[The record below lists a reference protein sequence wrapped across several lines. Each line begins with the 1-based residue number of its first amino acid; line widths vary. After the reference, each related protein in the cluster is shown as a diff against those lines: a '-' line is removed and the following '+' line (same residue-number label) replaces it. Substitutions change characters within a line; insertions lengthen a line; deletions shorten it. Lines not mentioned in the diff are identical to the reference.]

1 MAAAAA
7 GIKRSSGSMTSL
19 HLMGAVLIF
28 VVSMISLAIAT
39 EAHEPAVT
47 DQKLQV
53 NDSIHG
59 KEHFVLVH
67 GIGGGAW
74 FFFEVVTL
82 LKAAGYSASAIDLTA
97 NGISKVVADEVVT
110 VVQYTQPLLDFLAS
124 IDGQVIILGHSL
136 GGGSIS
142 FAMETYPQKISKAVF
157 LASNMPTNGQTFFSS
172 FPPTVFPRLIGNKD
186 LILNFANPGSPNP
199 TSVYANK
206 TRLALFAFNQSP
218 LQYVTLGQDLFT
230 PTPYQPGTEKLN
242 LTTSKYGSIRR
253 FYIRTGHDHAVLP
266 SEQDQI
272 IHANKPERVFHLSRA
287 DHMAFL
293 STPIE
298 LFSALVHIASI

>member
-1 MAAAAA
+1 M
-7 GIKRSSGSMTSL
+7 
-19 HLMGAVLIF
+19 IF
-28 VVSMISLAIAT
+28 DLA
-39 EAHEPAVT
+39 H
-47 DQKLQV
+47 
-53 NDSIHG
+53 
-59 KEHFVLVH
+59 
-67 GIGGGAW
+67 
-74 FFFEVVTL
+74 
-82 LKAAGYSASAIDLTA
+82 
-97 NGISKVVADEVVT
+97 
-110 VVQYTQPLLDFLAS
+110 VQ
-124 IDGQVIILGHSL
+124 
-136 GGGSIS
+136 
-142 FAMETYPQKISKAVF
+142 
-157 LASNMPTNGQTFFSS
+157 
-172 FPPTVFPRLIGNKD
+172 VFPRLIGNKD

-218 LQYVTLGQDLFT
+218 LQVFYFQPTELLTNLNFYVLLQIGDLKFHSLFLLEIVLSLTFSRVVFDVQYVTLGQDLFT

-242 LTTSKYGSIRR
+242 LTTTKYGSIRR